1 MRTVGIRE
9 LKQKTSKILRRVRE
23 ESVTFEIT
31 YHGEIIARL
40 VPVNLPKPS
49 DEEVAAI
56 LADLEALS
64 AEISAKWP
72 EGVSALDA
80 VHDVRRDL

>member
-1 MRTVGIRE
+1 MSTVSVRE
-9 LKQKTSKILRRVRE
+9 LKQETSKILRRVRE
-23 ESVTFEIT
+23 EGETFEIT

-40 VPVNLPKPS
+40 VPASPPKPS
-49 DEEVAAI
+49 HEEVAAV
-56 LADLEALS
+56 LSDLEALS

-72 EGVSALDA
+72 EDVSALDA

>member
-1 MRTVGIRE
+1 MNTVGVRE
-9 LKQKTSKILRRVRE
+9 LKQETSKILRRVCE
-23 ESVTFEIT
+23 KGETIEIT
-31 YHGEIIARL
+31 YHGEIVARL
-40 VPVNLPKPS
+40 VPASPPKPS
-49 DEEVAAI
+49 DEEIAAV

-64 AEISAKWP
+64 AEISARWP